1 METIRV
7 LLVDDH
13 AVVRIGIRDVLNR
26 TNDIC
31 VVAEAEDGQTAR
43 ELIGALNPDVL
54 VLDIRLGDESGIE
67 IARWARQAYP
77 ELAITMLSAYDDAP
91 FLSAA
96 IQAGVNGYLL
106 KTAVPELIV
115 QGIRDVYAGK
125 LTIDSDLAAKLIGFV
140 NNGGDTLPASEAL
153 TDRELEVLTLAGK
166 GYTNKAV
173 GRELSISRR
182 TVQGHLAR
190 IFKKLEVNNRTEAVM
205 RAVSLG
211 LITPENEG

>member
-1 METIRV
+1 MEPIRV

-26 TNDIC
+26 TNDIW
-31 VVAEAEDGQTAR
+31 VAAEAEDGQTAR
-43 ELIGALNPDVL
+43 DLIGATNPDVL
-54 VLDIRLGDESGIE
+54 VLDIRLGGESGID
-67 IARWARQAYP
+67 IARWARQEYP
-77 ELAITMLSAYDDAP
+77 ELAIAILSAYDDAP
-91 FLSAA
+91 FLRAA

-125 LTIDSDLAAKLIGFV
+125 LTIDSDLAAKLIDFV
-140 NNGGDTLPASEAL
+140 SNGSDTLPASEAL

-173 GRELSISRR
+173 GHELSISRR